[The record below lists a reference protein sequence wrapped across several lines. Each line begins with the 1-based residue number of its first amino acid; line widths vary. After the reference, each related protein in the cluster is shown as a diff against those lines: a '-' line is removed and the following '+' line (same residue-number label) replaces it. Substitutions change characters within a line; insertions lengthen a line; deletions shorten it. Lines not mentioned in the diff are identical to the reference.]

1 MRKFFLLMVVAAMS
15 LTMSA
20 NDKLSAPTL
29 SFLHQL
35 ASGTAQNH
43 DPHHPFVKSK
53 AVNGVETID
62 CFITL
67 NSMQIAELESAG
79 VIVTG
84 EYDGIVS
91 AMIPINI
98 IEEVANLKCV
108 NQIAIARQV
117 HHLSDKAKTITKAE
131 NAWNGLNNG
140 LTQAFTGQNVVL
152 GVIDGGIEFNHIAF
166 KDANGNSR
174 VKVAYLPNATSG
186 GSAASV
192 NGISFSGRQYTG
204 SQLSSITTDDTS
216 ESHGTH
222 TSGCAGASTIGG
234 YSGMAPD
241 ADLVLCGLGA
251 YMSETAITNSA
262 KYIANYAK
270 SVGKPCVISI
280 SLGSNMGPHDGKSS
294 ICRVLDQIANQFGA
308 VILLASGNEADATGY
323 ATKTLSSDSDVMTI
337 IHEGKTAYGSI
348 SGNLGSNAAIDI
360 WNSTTDVMTVKVMVV
375 NKTTGAVLYTSD
387 PISSGTITTSQMG
400 TTYFSNVN
408 IQIYNSTS
416 FGRRELY
423 INPTVSGVKNSAYR
437 IVYAI
442 SGKSGNKIEAWT
454 DGGYYSTIASTGTV
468 SGYTVTRGTADGTM
482 TDDICGARTIS
493 VGAMCSRLS
502 TPKNSFSNSPYSL
515 NDVAYFSSFGT
526 DFSGNNHPYITA
538 PGHAVIAPI
547 NKYDTGNYSSA
558 YLNYC
563 EYNTTL
569 FGQKDYWDAY
579 SGTSMATPIAAG
591 VVALYLQAD
600 PTLNVDGIKDVIAHS
615 ATAYANPQSPDK
627 QRGHGIINALAG
639 IQYILQQSSAPRIEV
654 SNTELS
660 MSGYVGDTITTTVD
674 LKGYNLTQGATVSV
688 VGPSIYKVEP
698 TSISNANLLA
708 GTTLTIKFIPTAAGN
723 TQATINVASAGAQTV
738 SISVAGVAE
747 PKTPTLTLN
756 PTSLEMSTWAGSET
770 TKTFRVY
777 GMFLDG
783 DVNITSDNE
792 MFTVTPSTIA
802 ASEFDEN
809 SYVIVT
815 ATYAPT
821 AAGTHTGNITVSST
835 GAQSQTLTATGT
847 ASINIVAPH
856 ATDAT
861 GITNTSFTANWEP
874 CLFATSYTLRIQKA
888 IDATSLMTETFA
900 KCTKESTTNI
910 ANSVNNF
917 TDNAGWAGSYI
928 YQAVGGI
935 RLGST
940 SYNGLLQSPAIDLSG
955 SNGKVSVKFT
965 ARAYDTDVDCPL
977 QVSCGESSETI
988 TVPSSNEG
996 SYIVALDC
1004 TQEAGQ
1010 KIRFATTV
1018 KKKRVVITSV
1028 EIYDVDLTDTSSS
1041 GEPIIIEGI
1050 NTTQKVVNGLTPS
1063 TAYTYD
1069 VMALYGTQQSNWSN
1083 MIDVTTLAEGTALQG
1098 DVNGDGFVTSADVTA
1113 LYNFLLAGDM
1123 SAIVNGDQDGD
1134 GNITSTD
1141 VTLVYTVL
1149 LTQSKN

>member
-1 MRKFFLLMVVAAMS
+1 MRNFFLLMAVITMS
-15 LTMSA
+15 LALQA
-20 NDKLSAPTL
+20 NDKLSAPTK
-29 SFLHQL
+29 SFLQQH
-35 ASGTAQNH
+35 ASGTTAPDGKQA
-43 DPHHPFVKSK
+43 FVKSK
-53 AVNGVETID
+53 SFNGVESID
-62 CFITL
+62 CFIIL
-67 NSMQIAELESAG
+67 NSMSTAELQAKG
-79 VIVTG
+79 VTITG

-91 AMIPINI
+91 AMIPVNRL
-98 IEEVANLKCV
+98 EQVANLSCV
-108 NQIAIARQV
+108 KQIAIARTV

-131 NAWNGLNNG
+131 NAWNGLANG
-140 LTQAFTGQNVVL
+140 LPQAYNGQNVVL

-166 KDANGNSR
+166 KDADGNSR
-174 VKVAYLPNATSG
+174 VKAAYLPNATSG

-192 NGISFSGRQYTG
+192 NGVSFSGRQYTG
-204 SQLSSITTDDTS
+204 TQLASLTTDDTQ

-234 YSGMAPD
+234 YSGMAPG
-241 ADLVLCGLGA
+241 ADLVLCGLGS

-294 ICRVLDQIANQFGA
+294 ICRVLDQVANQFGA

-323 ATKTLSSDSDVMTI
+323 ATKTLSSDTDAMTI

-360 WNSTTDVMTVKVMVV
+360 WNSTTDAMTVKIMVV
-375 NKTTGAVLYTSD
+375 NKSTGAVLYTSD
-387 PISSGTITTSQMG
+387 PISSGTITTTQMG

-408 IQIYNSTS
+408 IQVYNSTS

-437 IVYAI
+437 IAYVI

-454 DGGYYSTIASTGTV
+454 DGGYYSVIASTGSV
-468 SGYTVTRGTADGTM
+468 SGYTLTKGTAEGTM

-502 TPKNSFSNSPYSL
+502 TPRNSYSNSPYSL

-526 DFSGNNHPYITA
+526 DFSGNDHPFITA

-547 NKYDTGNYSSA
+547 NKYDTYNYSSS

-569 FGQKDYWDAY
+569 FGQKDYWDSF

-615 ATAYANPQSPDK
+615 ATAYANPQSPAK

-639 IQYILQQSSAPRIEV
+639 IQYILQQSSTPRIEA
-654 SNTELS
+654 SKTELS
-660 MSGYVGDTITTTVD
+660 LNGYVGDTITTTVD
-674 LKGYNLTQGATVSV
+674 LKGYNLTQGVTATV
-688 VGPSIYKVEP
+688 VGSSIYRVEP
-698 TSISNANLLA
+698 TTISNADILA
-708 GTTLTIKFIPTAAGN
+708 GTTITIKYIPTQAGT
-723 TQATINVASAGAQTV
+723 TQATINLTSAGAQTV
-738 SISVAGVAE
+738 AISVTGVAE

-756 PTSLEMSTWAGSET
+756 PTSLEMITFAGSET

-783 DVNITSDNE
+783 DVNISSDNE

-809 SYVIVT
+809 SYVVVT
-815 ATYAPT
+815 VTYAPN
-821 AAGTHTGNITVSST
+821 AAGTHNANITVAST
-835 GAQSQTLTATGT
+835 GAQSQTLAATGT
-847 ASINIVAPH
+847 ATVNIVAPH
-856 ATDAT
+856 ALAAT
-861 GITNTSFTANWEP
+861 GITSNSFTACWEP
-874 CLFATSYTLRIQKA
+874 CLFATSYTLRIQPAVNATA
-888 IDATSLMTETFA
+888 IFNETFA

-1004 TQEAGQ
+1004 AQEAGQ

-1028 EIYDVDLTDTSSS
+1028 EIYDVDLTDTSIA

-1050 NTTQKVVNGLTPS
+1050 NGTQKVVNGLTPATTYS
-1063 TAYTYD
+1063 YD
-1069 VMALYGTQQSNWSN
+1069 VLALYGTQQSNWSN
-1083 MIDVTTLAEGTALQG
+1083 MVEVTTLAGGAAVAG
-1098 DVNGDGFVTSADVTA
+1098 DVDGDGQVTAADITA
-1113 LYNFLLAGDM
+1113 LYNFLLSDDM
-1123 SAIVNGDQDGD
+1123 SSIVNGDQDND
-1134 GNITSTD
+1134 GSITSGD
-1141 VTLVYTVL
+1141 VTFVYAIL
-1149 LTQSKN
+1149 LSNN